1 MRLKLIKKGNFARQ
15 WVSGTTKNYFYARL
29 YGCDRPSTQQTY
41 RSIKSG
47 DTKLHI
53 NNRSL
58 WQQIGGGRK
67 IFLKLKCLR
76 AGLFQNWWMDL
87 NALLGRILWVRLG
100 EMEAIKSTKGQKWKI
115 NMQLRGKFSSFINLA
130 MWVFSEAGSI
140 VCVVN
145 ISYPRLERSHIG
157 CGRFTLLAMCSIRD
171 WLRVCHTSDI
181 LPFEQ
186 VKSFLSHVD
195 HTFKHTCKSAQ
206 CFVKSNSWL
215 DQQEDRGYFQR
226 ATWLD
231 YITLLRLLHN
241 QSLCPVIVFFFL
253 SWTGRSFLALSLKVS
268 QTTTTTMING
278 QWNYARINYTL
289 GWCALS
295 WEMCLK
301 LLMLKILFEWK
312 IVVTF
317 TFCVIFR

>member
-145 ISYPRLERSHIG
+145 ISYPRLKRSHIG

-195 HTFKHTCKSAQ
+195 HTYKHTCKSARSVLWSRTRDSINKRI
-206 CFVKSNSWL
+206 FPESNLIGLHHAAPTITQSKFMPCDSVFFPEL
-215 DQQEDRGYFQR
+215 DRP
-226 ATWLD
+226 
-231 YITLLRLLHN
+231 IIP
-241 QSLCPVIVFFFL
+241 CIVFE
-253 SWTGRSFLALSLKVS
+253 SIT
-268 QTTTTTMING
+268 N
-278 QWNYARINYTL
+278 NNNNND
-289 GWCALS
+289 
-295 WEMCLK
+295 
-301 LLMLKILFEWK
+301 
-312 IVVTF
+312 
-317 TFCVIFR
+317 